1 MEWVTGCGELNITN
15 QMNNMYKY
23 LITIAV
29 LGVAFFVVG
38 RCTAPAP
45 YITRANELDSL
56 NRRIQAAN
64 NREIALRK
72 AAAASYAAGLATQL
86 QKPKIVV
93 RYIHDTAALHH
104 YSKHVRDS
112 LARVLLAGNSR
123 DSSEFT
129 FEAVNGAL
137 DLGAKVEMLKS
148 ESALDS
154 AAIKDFKLA
163 YLQSDSAHCACKAG
177 KIALAEEVV
186 ILKKEVKRQKGLK
199 WLFGAVGILIG
210 KVI

>member
-1 MEWVTGCGELNITN
+1 MEKSSI
-15 QMNNMYKY
+15 KY
-23 LITIAV
+23 LAIIAV
-29 LGVAFFVVG
+29 LACTFFVVG

-45 YITRANELDSL
+45 YITRTNELDSL

-72 AAAASYAAGLATQL
+72 AAAASYATGLATQL
-86 QKPKIVV
+86 QKPKIVI
-93 RYIHDTAALHH
+93 RYIHDTATLHH

-112 LARVLLAGNSR
+112 LTRVLLTGDAR

-137 DLGAKVEMLKS
+137 DLGAKFRMLT
-148 ESALDS
+148 SADSLDMETIRDLKTGYLTLDS
-154 AAIKDFKLA
+154 ALCECRKKSSA
-163 YLQSDSAHCACKAG
+163 QS
-177 KIALAEEVV
+177 EEVV
-186 ILKKEVKRQKGLK
+186 ILKKEVRRQKGLK